1 MTITVDAIYENG
13 VLRPVQPLALAEQER
28 VRVTVEAANG
38 SAPLPES
45 PSEKMSRPGPPLAER
60 IAARAHALPPGALDR
75 LPDDLAAE
83 HDHYLYGSP
92 KRSK

>member
-28 VRVTVEAANG
+28 VRVTVEARNG
-38 SAPLPES
+38 SEAQES
-45 PSEKMSRPGPPLAER
+45 SAHEASSRPSLAER
-60 IAARAHALPPGALDR
+60 IVARARAVPAGGLDG

-92 KRSK
+92 KQSE

>member
-28 VRVTVEAANG
+28 VRVTVEAGNG
-38 SAPLPES
+38 TKATEERLAQES
-45 PSEKMSRPGPPLAER
+45 QSQPSLAER
-60 IAARAHALPPGALDR
+60 IVARARSVPPGGLDG
-75 LPDDLAAE
+75 LPDDLAGE

-92 KRSK
+92 KQAE